1 MIVDCAYYR
10 DGRRQDDG
18 AVQLA
23 DVKARRGQGG
33 FVWLGLYEP
42 TPPELEQVRDAFGLH
57 ELAVEDARTF
67 HLRPKVELYE
77 GDVRLVILR
86 TTRYDDEVEEV
97 EFGEISVFVA
107 PDFVITVRQG
117 TAGELR
123 PARQRLEQRPGLLAA
138 GSAGPARTPARPP
151 EMIGRHGRLP
161 GPRSP

>member
-1 MIVDCAYYR
+1 MIVDCAYYQ
-10 DGRRQDDG
+10 DGCRQDDD

-33 FVWLGLYEP
+33 FLWLGLYEP
-42 TPPELEQVRDAFGLH
+42 TPEELDQVRDAFGLH

-67 HLRPKVELYE
+67 HLRPKVKLYE

-97 EFGEISVFVA
+97 DFGEISIFVA

-117 TAGELR
+117 TAGE
-123 PARQRLEQRPGLLAA
+123 RLSRA
-138 GSAGPARTPARPP
+138 GGDSGGERHPRLCARTSRPSEADP
-151 EMIGRHGRLP
+151 SGVV
-161 GPRSP
+161 PRW

>member
-23 DVKARRGQGG
+23 DVKARRGQG
-33 FVWLGLYEP
+33 
-42 TPPELEQVRDAFGLH
+42 
-57 ELAVEDARTF
+57 
-67 HLRPKVELYE
+67 
-77 GDVRLVILR
+77 
-86 TTRYDDEVEEV
+86 
-97 EFGEISVFVA
+97 GEISVFVA

-151 EMIGRHGRLP
+151 EMIGHHGRLP